1 MRRNY
6 FSPYV
11 SPHGELCDKHRFTS
25 IYSVG
30 TCQSVLR
37 IVAIKF
43 FIERGWRSCCR
54 LIIQVEKETRSEGG
68 YSNTRE
74 NLRSEYRYPLSV
86 NQHRWLAID
95 IYIYMYIRNVGT
107 RQRFVCTMILILCTC
122 YFVLFNTSITLTC
135 QFRFRKFPNIIVYF
149 RRREEKFCSLSL
161 RFCSSWSYDEF
172 FFVWCIQR
180 LLTLLWKFVWDIFE
194 ISTYRIL
201 FLRYRIQN
209 FQSILQNNFL
219 RLLFY

>member
-1 MRRNY
+1 M
-6 FSPYV
+6 
-11 SPHGELCDKHRFTS
+11 
-25 IYSVG
+25 
-30 TCQSVLR
+30 
-37 IVAIKF
+37 
-43 FIERGWRSCCR
+43 
-54 LIIQVEKETRSEGG
+54 EKETRSGGG

-95 IYIYMYIRNVGT
+95 IYIYIRNVGT

-194 ISTYRIL
+194 FSTLSYFISEISYTKFPIDLIEQFLEIVIL
-201 FLRYRIQN
+201 LTWCCIYFVSSCY
-209 FQSILQNNFL
+209 ILL
-219 RLLFY
+219 

>member
-1 MRRNY
+1 MEELLPFNYTGGERDEERRGIFEY
-6 FSPYV
+6 S
-11 SPHGELCDKHRFTS
+11 GESSLGIS
-25 IYSVG
+25 IPIIS
-30 TCQSVLR
+30 QSTP
-37 IVAIKF
+37 
-43 FIERGWRSCCR
+43 
-54 LIIQVEKETRSEGG
+54 LI
-68 YSNTRE
+68 SNR
-74 NLRSEYRYPLSV
+74 
-86 NQHRWLAID
+86 
-95 IYIYMYIRNVGT
+95 YIYMYIRNVGT

-194 ISTYRIL
+194 FSTLSYFISEISYTKFPIDLIEQFLEIVIL
-201 FLRYRIQN
+201 LTWCCIYFVSSCY
-209 FQSILQNNFL
+209 ILL
-219 RLLFY
+219 

>member
-1 MRRNY
+1 MILNNRSLYLKLVDRVDRLFNLINTAIVCTHIVRRNY

-54 LIIQVEKETRSEGG
+54 LIIQVEKETRSGG
-68 YSNTRE
+68 GDSNTRE

-86 NQHRWLAID
+86 NQHR
-95 IYIYMYIRNVGT
+95 
-107 RQRFVCTMILILCTC
+107 
-122 YFVLFNTSITLTC
+122 
-135 QFRFRKFPNIIVYF
+135 
-149 RRREEKFCSLSL
+149 
-161 RFCSSWSYDEF
+161 
-172 FFVWCIQR
+172 
-180 LLTLLWKFVWDIFE
+180 
-194 ISTYRIL
+194 
-201 FLRYRIQN
+201 
-209 FQSILQNNFL
+209 
-219 RLLFY
+219 